1 MLLRYLALNVPL
13 GDSPSERG
21 SSDYDIR
28 HTFSGAV
35 SYDMPALG
43 GGFWKAIFGNWSTDS
58 IVYART
64 APPVNVVTG
73 LNPFGGFLSGASS
86 VQRPDLVPEYR
97 SLDRQ
102 SEPRGRKEN

>member
-35 SYDMPALG
+35 SYDMPAPG
-43 GGFWKAIFGNWSTDS
+43 GGIWKAIFGNWRNLFMKKLTLER
-58 IVYART
+58 V
-64 APPVNVVTG
+64 APIISANV
-73 LNPFGGFLSGASS
+73 S
-86 VQRPDLVPEYR
+86 
-97 SLDRQ
+97 
-102 SEPRGRKEN
+102 